1 MGEKVVCSERV
12 VDPPA
17 GTVMAQLNPAPLS
30 SSVVHWQVSGNCAPL
45 GVMPL
50 YTVLYPS
57 SRWWDPPLSGEKPT
71 TRPAGELFG
80 LAEQKMPCVD
90 VLKKP

>member
-12 VDPPA
+12 VVPPA

-30 SSVVHWQVSGNCAPL
+30 SLSVQRQVSGNCAPL

-50 YTVLYPS
+50 YTVEYPS
-57 SRWWDPPLSGEKPT
+57 S
-71 TRPAGELFG
+71 
-80 LAEQKMPCVD
+80 M
-90 VLKKP
+90 